1 MSMQDPRFAILE
13 QRMSMLK
20 ADMQAAIEQMGQLLG
35 QVVQMN
41 QKYQDSVERQL
52 ASIYKALGEKNGS
65 DIPES
70 SEK

>member
-1 MSMQDPRFAILE
+1 MNIQDPRFAILE
-13 QRMSMLK
+13 QRIALLK
-20 ADMQAAIEQMGQLLG
+20 ADMQTAIEQMGQLLG

-41 QKYQDSVERQL
+41 QKYQDSVEKQL
-52 ASIYKALGEKNGS
+52 TLLHKAIGERDGS

>member
-1 MSMQDPRFAILE
+1 
-13 QRMSMLK
+13 MLK